1 MTGLLT
7 LLVSVV
13 VFGVVVLVHELGH
26 FLAARRCGIHVEEFS
41 IGFGPAV
48 WSHSKNGTRYTVRL
62 LPLGGFNMLA
72 GEKPEEDEEED
83 GQAPAA
89 PPPPAYR
96 ADAPLFPAA
105 VCGKAYAEASPWQ
118 RFFVIASGAL
128 MNFVAG
134 LALLLVLAGTEDVL
148 TSCVIYD
155 FTDNAASHQTGLQED
170 DQILAVNGHRC
181 FVIQDV
187 FYELQ
192 RTADYTAD
200 FTVLRSGRRVVVPN
214 VAFDTVTDENG
225 DTQMQLDFRV
235 YGIAP
240 TPRSVGRAALANFA
254 YYARSILRGFI
265 DLATGRTG
273 INELSGPVG
282 VVSAVGQ
289 AVQYG
294 WRDVLSL
301 AALLTINLGIFN
313 LLPIP
318 ALDGFKLWFL
328 AFEGITRREVPA
340 AIQNGLNTAG
350 MVLLLWLMLFV
361 TMQDIGK
368 FF

>member
-1 MTGLLT
+1 MTALLT
-7 LLVSVV
+7 VLVSVL

-26 FLAARRCGIHVEEFS
+26 FWAARRCGIHVEEFS
-41 IGFGPAV
+41 IGFGPAI
-48 WSHSKNGTRYTVRL
+48 WSRSKNGTRYTVRM
-62 LPLGGFNMLA
+62 LPLGGFNMMA
-72 GEKPEEDEEED
+72 GEKAEDGEDAPEEK
-83 GQAPAA
+83 APAYDA
-89 PPPPAYR
+89 N
-96 ADAPLFPAA
+96 APLFPAT
-105 VCGKAYAEASPWQ
+105 VRGKTYAEASPWQ

-128 MNFVAG
+128 MNFAAG
-134 LALLLVLAGTEDVL
+134 LAILLVLAASEEVL
-148 TSCVIYD
+148 TSRVLYD
-155 FTDNAASHQTGLQED
+155 FTEDAASQRAGLQAGDE
-170 DQILAVNGHRC
+170 ILAVNGHRC

-192 RTADYTAD
+192 RTTDYTAD
-200 FTVLRSGRRVVVPN
+200 FTVLRDGRRVTIPQVT
-214 VAFDTVTDENG
+214 FDTVTDENG
-225 DTQMQLDFRV
+225 QESMKLDFRV
-235 YGIAP
+235 YGLAR
-240 TPRSVGRAALANFA
+240 TPRTVAREALRSFA
-254 YYARSILRGFI
+254 YYARSILRGFA

-328 AFEGITRREVPA
+328 AFEGVTRREVPEA
-340 AIQNGLNTAG
+340 VQNGLNFAG
-350 MVLLLWLMLFV
+350 MVLLLWLMVFV